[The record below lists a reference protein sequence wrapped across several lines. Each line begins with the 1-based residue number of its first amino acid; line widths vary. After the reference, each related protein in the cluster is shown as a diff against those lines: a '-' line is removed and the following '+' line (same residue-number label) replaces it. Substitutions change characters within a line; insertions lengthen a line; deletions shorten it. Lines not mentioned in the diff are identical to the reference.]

1 MKYSGEEY
9 LSNKYCKMTL
19 MYPHLDLVF
28 TSKLEI
34 PTVIDVLVFHGEACR
49 VWSRLNTGEY
59 IYGRKK
65 TSWIFIYI

>member
-9 LSNKYCKMTL
+9 LSNKYCTMPL

-34 PTVIDVLVFHGEACR
+34 PTVIDLLVFHGEACQ

-59 IYGRKK
+59 I
-65 TSWIFIYI
+65 W